1 MGHDL
6 HFLQRL
12 ERVSLPHVE
21 LAMSL
26 YQDPQLVGFLLDSAN
41 LPDGAEKLAVSLD
54 DPVAGPFLILARS
67 GRFVTCLGAGMTIDA
82 ELPLITRSR
91 LDSLLSKVADY
102 RSRVEQ
108 AHKLAG
114 NRRVTGLLRRIY
126 TAGDELSREE
136 FVALSAWAP
145 LMPREFLSEM
155 LAAAEYLERAR
166 RVLLPTL
173 KRSAKGQEA
182 LLRSYWDT
190 FWALGH
196 LALLIGQDVHPGHD
210 VIAELREP
218 LIESG
223 TTVTWGLVRQGFL
236 PLALRAGWLA
246 ARLGRGGLPI
256 YKSAYRRAS
265 TLLMAADTTLGLVGL
280 ACRHSS
286 LRGEILK
293 LLPQQL
299 DEGKQLHEQIV
310 QAVGSMAWLAISLDA
325 QAQAATHRVTEDLGR
340 RCHLRQ
346 LGRLAPGQDEVSPE
360 LLRSVDAE
368 QAFPALANMPM
379 CYLERS
385 EAMSSLL
392 HFMSFA
398 AGAEAE
404 QFYYRKADLAELRS
418 AWVPEHSLYLL
429 RQYQEHYLGGPEQ
442 PVRAQPAPGR
452 NAPCPCQSGKK
463 YKRCCG
469 LGPSAQPG
477 SELAS
482 ARAGL
487 SRADFK
493 SLRGCAE

>member
-12 ERVSLPHVE
+12 ERISLPHVE

-26 YQDPQLVGFLLDSAN
+26 YQDPQLVGLLLDSAN
-41 LPDGAEKLAVSLD
+41 LPAGAEKIAVSLD

-155 LAAAEYLERAR
+155 LAAAEYLEKAR

-196 LALLIGQDVHPGHD
+196 LALLVGQNVHQGHD
-210 VIAELREP
+210 VIGELRQP
-218 LIESG
+218 VGVDRI
-223 TTVTWGLVRQGFL
+223 
-236 PLALRAGWLA
+236 
-246 ARLGRGGLPI
+246 GRGRSPV
-256 YKSAYRRAS
+256 
-265 TLLMAADTTLGLVGL
+265 AALV
-280 ACRHSS
+280 CRDRSET
-286 LRGEILK
+286 G
-293 LLPQQL
+293 
-299 DEGKQLHEQIV
+299 
-310 QAVGSMAWLAISLDA
+310 GSDRWELVAP
-325 QAQAATHRVTEDLGR
+325 RV
-340 RCHLRQ
+340 RQ
-346 LGRLAPGQDEVSPE
+346 LGEPVTEHNGGTGALFVNREVDRPKAGVGQLDSVWVGEPGNGWLHRLS
-360 LLRSVDAE
+360 
-368 QAFPALANMPM
+368 
-379 CYLERS
+379 
-385 EAMSSLL
+385 
-392 HFMSFA
+392 
-398 AGAEAE
+398 
-404 QFYYRKADLAELRS
+404 
-418 AWVPEHSLYLL
+418 
-429 RQYQEHYLGGPEQ
+429 
-442 PVRAQPAPGR
+442 
-452 NAPCPCQSGKK
+452 
-463 YKRCCG
+463 
-469 LGPSAQPG
+469 
-477 SELAS
+477 
-482 ARAGL
+482 
-487 SRADFK
+487 
-493 SLRGCAE
+493 